1 MLRAALVA
9 VMLLALTALSSA
21 QDAFLAQ
28 LRRAVQADDR
38 AAVVGAMRYPITIA
52 IGGLRL
58 PFADAASV
66 LERYDDIFTAELR
79 DSIAR
84 ASQDITVGLIDGQWR
99 ITAIT
104 VPHSVADAGAPVDAS
119 PDAPRKPASTTP
131 PNAGPRRVS
140 IRVGPRPTQIPGLL
154 AQGATDV
161 LVVFLPK
168 GRLASVRLERVPAG
182 AAVIRVVHGATGA
195 PLGARAAADGRLV
208 SGRPAESAEYK
219 IEVRRLDNADRAHLP
234 YMLSLSLR

>member
-9 VMLLALTALSSA
+9 VMLLALPAVSSA
-21 QDAFLAQ
+21 QDVFLAQ
-28 LRRAVQADDR
+28 LRRAVQGDDR

-58 PFADAASV
+58 PFADATSV
-66 LERYDDIFTAELR
+66 LERYDDIFTPALR

-84 ASQDITVGLIDGQWR
+84 GSQDITVAQIDGQWR

-104 VPHSVADAGAPVDAS
+104 VPHGVAETSVDAS
-119 PDAPRKPASTTP
+119 REAPRTSAYATP
-131 PNAGPRRVS
+131 PKVEPRRVA

-154 AQGATDV
+154 AQGTTDV
-161 LVVFLPK
+161 LIVYLPK

-182 AAVIRVVHGATGA
+182 AAVIRVVHATTGA
-195 PLGARAAADGRLV
+195 PLAPRAAADARVV
-208 SGRPAESAEYK
+208 SGRPAASAEYK
-219 IEVRRLDNADRAHLP
+219 IEVRRLDNADPAHLP